1 MGIAERKE
9 REKAE
14 RRRSILEAARELI
27 KEKTFEEITM
37 EEIARSLELSRA
49 TIYLYF
55 SNKSEI
61 FATLLIEGMR
71 ELKQGYEQAQ
81 VEGISEPMDKVRAL
95 AIAFFQFYAANH
107 HYFDLI
113 VTKRNELLRDS
124 SEEVQAEFSE
134 AGSAVIDPVADVYQ
148 QGIDGG
154 RFPKF
159 PPEKMAYLLRAVAI
173 GMAVGFREGN
183 LKFPEDIALMEQLVM
198 FGVKG
203 AQNEGG

>member
-134 AGSAVIDPVADVYQ
+134 AGSAVIDPVADVY
-148 QGIDGG
+148 
-154 RFPKF
+154 
-159 PPEKMAYLLRAVAI
+159 
-173 GMAVGFREGN
+173 
-183 LKFPEDIALMEQLVM
+183 
-198 FGVKG
+198 
-203 AQNEGG
+203 